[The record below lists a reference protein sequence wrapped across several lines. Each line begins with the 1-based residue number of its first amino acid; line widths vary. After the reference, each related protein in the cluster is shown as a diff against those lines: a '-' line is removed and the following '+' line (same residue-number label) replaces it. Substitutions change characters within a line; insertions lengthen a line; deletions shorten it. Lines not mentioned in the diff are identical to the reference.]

1 MASVTLRRRS
11 PLIFPGVLLAA
22 MLLAAGGTF
31 GVLSLLSA
39 AEPDGEPLT
48 TGAIVDPSA
57 AGASFTYSFKLS
69 QLLAARC
76 GEVET
81 ASLGA
86 ASADETSGSDALA
99 AQAAV
104 EAEKRA
110 GTIGAASCN
119 RILVEI
125 QDANKRAQR
134 AGY

>member
-1 MASVTLRRRS
+1 MASANARRLS
-11 PLIFPGVLLAA
+11 SLAFPGMLLVA

-31 GVLSLLSA
+31 GVLSLLNSS
-39 AEPDGEPLT
+39 GRHSEPLT
-48 TGAIVDPSA
+48 TGAIVDPSV
-57 AGASFTYSFKLS
+57 AGASFTYSFKLAE
-69 QLLAARC
+69 LLAARC

-81 ASLGA
+81 ASLAA
-86 ASADETSGSDALA
+86 ASKDEVSGNDALA

-110 GTIGAASCN
+110 GTISNASCN

-125 QDANKRAQR
+125 QDANRRAQK